1 MAMNED
7 DFLVEAANWA
17 RYQEKAGEVIQ
28 QIVTLQIAEAPTQA
42 IIQNPQAFRN
52 WVEQCKQIY
61 AARNR

>member
-1 MAMNED
+1 M
-7 DFLVEAANWA
+7 VEAANWA

>member
-1 MAMNED
+1 
-7 DFLVEAANWA
+7 LVEAANWA